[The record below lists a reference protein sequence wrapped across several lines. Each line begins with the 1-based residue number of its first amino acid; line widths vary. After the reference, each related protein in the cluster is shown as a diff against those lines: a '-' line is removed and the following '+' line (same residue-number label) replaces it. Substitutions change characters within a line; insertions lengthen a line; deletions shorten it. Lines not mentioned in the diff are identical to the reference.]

1 MARPTLLRPAG
12 ALPILLAT
20 LVASASTGSEARA
33 QEVKRC
39 EAVHRLLTE
48 DMGMVAE
55 SSPDTV
61 RDWRTNQILPG
72 CRVTAAGSTL
82 RTRTGDEGEALYAR
96 LLAVGWKRTPNPRY
110 ATDEP
115 ALRFR
120 LDETDCFFSVY
131 SGMMVGTQAEM
142 RVSVALEIRPGED
155 RYNVL
160 VQCVPAM
167 QAKP

>member
-1 MARPTLLRPAG
+1 VIGPTLLRPAG

-20 LVASASTGSEARA
+20 LIASASTGSEARA

-39 EAVHRLLTE
+39 EAVHQLLTE

-61 RDWRTNQILPG
+61 RYWQTDQILPG
-72 CRVTAAGSTL
+72 CRVTAAGSATT
-82 RTRTGDEGEALYAR
+82 TRAGDEGEALYAR
-96 LLAVGWKRTPNPRY
+96 LLTVGWKRTPDPRD
-110 ATDEP
+110 ATNGP

-120 LDETDCFFSVY
+120 MDETDCFFSIY

-142 RVSVALEIRPGED
+142 RVNVAFENRPGED

-160 VQCVPAM
+160 VQCVSAVEAAP
-167 QAKP
+167 